1 MKHALEQATE
11 ASRSIWFVTSLGAEK
26 DEFAVPPPS
35 HTHTHTSLPQ
45 NLGCRWG
52 ISSEGSLLLGR
63 AVALG
68 DDEVERKTA
77 QWNHLNFL
85 FVLPGSDI
93 WSLQYGSFVKLPCIF
108 ICENNRYAMGTS
120 VERAAASTDYYKR
133 GDFIPGLRVRTP
145 VVELWS
151 HSWPDGSHH
160 RKGSIFLS
168 GWTGHRKRKLF

>member
-35 HTHTHTSLPQ
+35 HTHTLLCLRICVVGEAFHLRALSCWVEQWL
-45 NLGCRWG
+45 WG
-52 ISSEGSLLLGR
+52 MMKLRGKQHNEPTWTFYLYFQGPIFE
-63 AVALG
+63 AYNMAAL
-68 DDEVERKTA
+68 
-77 QWNHLNFL
+77 W
-85 FVLPGSDI
+85 
-93 WSLQYGSFVKLPCIF
+93 KLPRTF
-108 ICENNRYAMGTS
+108 ICENNCYGMGTS

-145 VVELWS
+145 VVELGPY
-151 HSWPDGSHH
+151 SWPDGSHH